1 MPGRPI
7 RELGEDRVLS
17 RLRAL
22 ALGTVGRDV
31 IVGSGDD
38 AAVLRCP
45 EPGVDTTVAQSSG
58 DRLLLFA
65 CDMMVEGVHYRF
77 DWAQPRQVGW
87 KAMVQNLSDI
97 AAMGG
102 SATAAVASIAA
113 GGDLSEDV
121 MSGIGEGLVAAASR
135 YGAALVGGDLVGSPG
150 PVVVDVSILGWVRP
164 EHLLLRRGAQPGD
177 AVLVTGSLG
186 AAAAGLAARE
196 QALGEAESSLLAE
209 ALRAHHEPRPRLDE
223 AHAIARAGLATAMM
237 DLSDGLAAD
246 LPRLCEQSGVG
257 ARIRTD
263 GVPVGRA
270 CTYVAT
276 MLGLSDLRL
285 ALTGGEDYELLLT
298 CPSARVHELRSAVV
312 EETGTELT
320 AIGEITSDRSV
331 VFLDADGR
339 EQDFGRGFDHFAAVR
354 RAP

>member
-17 RLRAL
+17 RFRAL
-22 ALGTVGRDV
+22 ALGTVGADV
-31 IVGSGDD
+31 VVGSGDD

-45 EPGVDTTVAQSSG
+45 GTVEGPATSG
-58 DRLLLFA
+58 PHRDLLLLFA
-65 CDMMVEGVHYRF
+65 CDMMVEDVHYRF
-77 DWAQPRQVGW
+77 DWAEPRQVGW

-102 SATAAVASIAA
+102 SPTAAVASIAA

-121 MSGIGEGLVAAASR
+121 LSGIGEGLVAAASR

-150 PVVVDVSILGWVRP
+150 PVVVDVSILGWVHP
-164 EHLLLRRGAQPGD
+164 DHLLLRRGARPGD
-177 AVLVTGSLG
+177 TVLVTGSVG
-186 AAAAGLAARE
+186 AAAAGLAARH
-196 QALGEAESSLLAE
+196 QAVGEAESTLLTE
-209 ALRAHHEPRPRLDE
+209 ALRSHHEPCPRLDE
-223 AHAIARAGLATAMM
+223 AHAIAGTGLATAMM
-237 DLSDGLAAD
+237 DLSDGLVTD

-257 ARIRTD
+257 ARIRT
-263 GVPVGRA
+263 GAVPVGRA

-285 ALTGGEDYELLLT
+285 ALAGGEDYELLLT
-298 CPSARVHELRSAVV
+298 CPSERVPELRSTVI
-312 EETGTELT
+312 EQTGTEVT
-320 AIGEITSDRSV
+320 AIGEVTSDRKV

-354 RAP
+354 RVQ